1 MLDIVQEIPVDKKEL
16 FEDIPI
22 YKMPLQTFLDGLGF
36 YGPIIVMFIILFALR
51 NQPKYMWVY
60 FIAIFA
66 NNYFNRYLKLLFL
79 EERPKNPI
87 VFSKYEQ
94 YKDAETYG
102 MPSGHASSIGF
113 SIIYLLLVKSHSIWL
128 PVCIVIGILT
138 MYQRVKYR
146 RHTVEQV
153 CMGAISGGICGWI
166 IYSLATQWILWL

>member
-1 MLDIVQEIPVDKKEL
+1 MQDIPGDKKEF

-22 YKMPLQTFLDGLGF
+22 YKMSINTFLDGLGF

-66 NNYFNRYLKLLFL
+66 NNYFNQYLKLLFL

-87 VFSKYEQ
+87 PFSKYEQ
-94 YKDAETYG
+94 YKNAESYG

-128 PVCIVIGILT
+128 PVCIFIGILT

-146 RHTVEQV
+146 RHTIEQV
-153 CMGAISGGICGWI
+153 CMGAIAGGICGWI
-166 IYSLATQWILWL
+166 VYSLATQWILWL

>member
-1 MLDIVQEIPVDKKEL
+1 MQDTSVESTL
-16 FEDIPI
+16 FEDIPV
-22 YKMPLQTFLDGLGF
+22 YKMPISTFLDGMGF
-36 YGPIIVMFIILFALR
+36 YGPLIVICIILFDLR

-66 NNYFNRYLKLLFL
+66 NNFFNQWLKSLFL

-87 VFSKYEQ
+87 PFSKYEI
-94 YKDAETYG
+94 YKNIESYG
-102 MPSGHASSIGF
+102 MPSGHASAIGF
-113 SIIYLLLVKSHSIWL
+113 SVIYLLLVKSHSIWL
-128 PVCIVIGILT
+128 PVSIFIGILT

-153 CMGAISGGICGWI
+153 CMGVITGSICGWI